1 MLSLSFWALW
11 RLIFW
16 LDGSHEWWWLD
27 GFWVLWLIFK
37 ALLKQ
42 VFFYHFWVLILCYH
56 LVNLFD
62 GLTDHI
68 LLVRIFSGIQFNIK
82 HPNSEKFLVFDDFWE
97 WLCITDK
104 RKNHICFFLWWS
116 AFLFI
121 EVVKGF
127 WTNTEDKKLI
137 ISQLWFLF
145 NRSTG
150 AKVVSDGCVDLQQVV
165 ELPPVGRCARSRP
178 WGPLL
183 TRLPD
188 SPEMKK
194 LSFIEKIIV
203 KRLFFFFI
211 LKVCVPWKRAEKLV
225 LLPKSFSQHWYPQP
239 LLFLP
244 NENKLRQT
252 N

>member
-1 MLSLSFWALW
+1 MRDRFKKDRYIFSFITWSFDSRSMLSLSFWALW

-116 AFLFI
+116 AFL
-121 EVVKGF
+121 
-127 WTNTEDKKLI
+127 
-137 ISQLWFLF
+137 
-145 NRSTG
+145 
-150 AKVVSDGCVDLQQVV
+150 SD
-165 ELPPVGRCARSRP
+165 P
-178 WGPLL
+178 GP
-183 TRLPD
+183 
-188 SPEMKK
+188 
-194 LSFIEKIIV
+194 IIV
-203 KRLFFFFI
+203 
-211 LKVCVPWKRAEKLV
+211 
-225 LLPKSFSQHWYPQP
+225 YPCQ
-239 LLFLP
+239 
-244 NENKLRQT
+244 
-252 N
+252 